1 MLNIPPQPSGW
12 PVIGQDRP
20 IGILRR
26 SLRTGRLSHAYLF
39 TGPEGIGK
47 RTVAIALAMTV
58 NCLGEIPA
66 GQTWPDIPCL
76 LCPSCARIM
85 RGAHPDVSEM
95 NLEIQAQLLGEG
107 GKKGAPS
114 RELRIDV
121 VRDMQASIGLNPH
134 SARRKVYIIGDADR
148 LNEEA
153 SNCLLK
159 TLEEPPDHS
168 MLVLLAPDEDSVLP
182 TISSRCVQLQFRPM
196 SRSAVTS
203 SLTSVWGAEEE
214 QAETLA
220 ALSGGRLG
228 YAVGL
233 LGNEHA
239 LARRRSALEEAAI
252 LTGAPVLD
260 RVEAAAKYAR
270 RYTDAR
276 AELFDMLDE
285 WETWWRD
292 VMVVK
297 VGAGDLAVSV
307 DQLSSLNSI
316 ARRTPVSKAASAVRL
331 IQQTRKQLLEN
342 VNPRLALEALTLGLP

>member
-1 MLNIPPQPSGW
+1 MHNLPPQPSGW
-12 PVIGQDRP
+12 PVIGQDQP
-20 IGILRR
+20 VGILRR

-39 TGPEGIGK
+39 TGPNGIGK
-47 RTVAIALAMTV
+47 RTVALALAMTV
-58 NCLGEIPA
+58 NCLGEVPP
-66 GQTWPDIPCL
+66 GQPWPDVPCL

-85 RGAHPDVSEM
+85 RGAHPDVSEV
-95 NLEIQAQLLGEG
+95 NLEVQAQQQGES

-121 VRDMQASIGLNPH
+121 VRDMQATLGLNPH
-134 SARRKVYIIGDADR
+134 SARRKVYLIGDADR

-159 TLEEPPDHS
+159 TLEEPPEHS
-168 MLVLLAPDEDSVLP
+168 MLVLMAPDDEAVLP
-182 TISSRCVQLQFRPM
+182 TISSRCVQLQFRPL
-196 SRSAVTS
+196 SKALVAS
-203 SLTSVWGAEEE
+203 SLASVWGAEEE

-233 LGNEHA
+233 IGNDQA
-239 LARRRSALEEAAI
+239 LARRRAALEEAAL

-260 RVEAAAKYAR
+260 RVEAAARYAK

-276 AELFDMLDE
+276 SELFDMLDE

-307 DQLSSLNSI
+307 DQLPSLNSI
-316 ARRTPVSKAASAVRL
+316 ARRTPVAKAADAVRL